1 MHKLWE
7 KNKMS
12 IFVDKDDKFH
22 HAHGQHFA
30 LVCPSCSVLSH
41 LSPVSTPRYEDLQR
55 FKPKEVGVVFRC
67 DACNAPTFLKY
78 PVKSYTDDRVELSS
92 NYLEIERPVEQFDFT
107 YLPED
112 SELLFREALT
122 CFSHNAMNAF
132 ASMCRRTARQVFLD
146 LGETGKMQIFDQCCE
161 IRDLAEIDDDTFEV
175 IRRVLFDSEDGRDS
189 MPVVNPAQAGVLLE
203 FMRDILYQSYVR
215 KGKLQQAMMMR
226 RYLTE
231 ESDFG
236 SSAAGGR

>member
-1 MHKLWE
+1 
-7 KNKMS
+7 MS
-12 IFVDKDDKFH
+12 IFVDKDDEFH

-30 LVCPSCSVLSH
+30 VVCPSCAVLSH
-41 LSPVSTPRYEDLQR
+41 ITPVSTPRYNELDR
-55 FKPKEVGVVFRC
+55 YKPKEVGIVYRC
-67 DACNAPTFLKY
+67 DACSAPVFLKY
-78 PVKSYTDDRVELSS
+78 QVKSYADDRVELSS

-107 YLPED
+107 YLPEE

-132 ASMCRRTARQVFLD
+132 ASMCRRTVRQVFRD
-146 LGETGKMQIFDQCCE
+146 LGETGKMQIFDQCNE
-161 IRDLAEIDDDTFEV
+161 IRELAEIDDQTFELL
-175 IRRVLFDSEDGRDS
+175 RRILFDSEDGRES
-189 MPVVNPAQAGVLLE
+189 MPTINASQAGVLLE

-231 ESDFG
+231 EG
-236 SSAAGGR
+236 EPESSAYRNRSAG

>member
-1 MHKLWE
+1 VNKLWE

-12 IFVDKDDKFH
+12 ILVDKDDKFH

-55 FKPKEVGVVFRC
+55 FKPQEVGVVFRC
-67 DACNAPTFLKY
+67 DACNAPIFLKY

-146 LGETGKMQIFDQCCE
+146 LGETGKMRIFDQCCE

-175 IRRVLFDSEDGRDS
+175 VRRVLFDSEEGRDS
-189 MPVVNPAQAGVLLE
+189 MPMVNPAHAGVLLE

-231 ESDFG
+231 ESDYG
-236 SSAAGGR
+236 SSALGGR

>member
-1 MHKLWE
+1 
-7 KNKMS
+7 MS
-12 IFVDKDDKFH
+12 IFIDKDDKFH

-30 LVCPSCSVLSH
+30 VVCPSCAVLSH
-41 LSPVSTPRYEDLQR
+41 ITPVSTPRYEELDR
-55 FKPKEVGVVFRC
+55 FKPKAVGIVYRC
-67 DACNAPTFLKY
+67 DACSAPVFLKY
-78 PVKSYTDDRVELSS
+78 QVKSYADDRVELSS

-107 YLPED
+107 YLPEE

-132 ASMCRRTARQVFLD
+132 ASMCRRTVRQLFRD
-146 LGETGKMQIFDQCCE
+146 LGETGKMQIFDQCNE
-161 IRDLAEIDDDTFEV
+161 IRELAEIDDQTFELV
-175 IRRVLFDSEDGRDS
+175 RRILFDSEDGRES
-189 MPVVNPAQAGVLLE
+189 MPVINASQAGVLLE

-231 ESDFG
+231 DGEPES
-236 SSAAGGR
+236 SVLESRSAG

>member
-1 MHKLWE
+1 
-7 KNKMS
+7 MS
-12 IFVDKDDKFH
+12 IVVDKDNHFH

-30 LVCPSCSVLSH
+30 LVCPSCTVLSH

-67 DACNAPTFLKY
+67 DACNTPIFLKY
-78 PVKSYTDDRVELSS
+78 PVKSYADDRVELSS
-92 NYLEIERPVEQFDFT
+92 NYMEIERPMEQFDFT

-112 SELLFREALT
+112 SEMMFREALT

-132 ASMCRRTARQVFLD
+132 ASMCRRTAGQVFRD
-146 LGETGKMQIFDQCCE
+146 LGETGKMKIFDQCSE
-161 IRDLAEIDDDTFEV
+161 IRGLAEIDDDTFEV
-175 IRRVLFDSEDGRDS
+175 VRRILFDSEDGRDS
-189 MPVVNPAQAGVLLE
+189 MPLINPSQAGVLLE

-231 ESDFG
+231 DAEYG
-236 SSAAGGR
+236 SSAAGGGPRR